1 MKSKLLLILLW
12 PQCFLLCAQRQ
23 ADAILVGNAFF
34 SSSFPSPQRNSILQ
48 FDDTT
53 FLGEDTS
60 TPIVMSNFYSS
71 ASFADKE
78 GNLLFASN
86 GWRLVN
92 SYCEVL
98 SYKLWHDDIP
108 WPGGSPDTTRVD
120 LTRGPLF
127 LPDPADSNRVYLFY
141 GEYVTNYPM
150 QTLGFARVD
159 VRFCYALL
167 DIPTQSLIS
176 KDHIILDQ
184 VTALSDMVALRH
196 GNGRDWWIYKPTL
209 QSNQYYRGLLS
220 TAGLSEFELYTVPN
234 MQGREQAFTMTHF
247 TQDGSMMAHFSTYQ
261 AKYCQRLDVDRCT
274 GNLSNP
280 RETDLNPMFRPA
292 EVGNFILSPDGSKF
306 YGYRL
311 NYNDSTYVEGTY
323 QYDFQLDSLIFMSP
337 IGNLLFL
344 SSNFKELYLY
354 SRVIVNDTS
363 FRYLGSIQSPNS
375 LGLLANVDDF
385 KYPLVNAP
393 VMLASPNFAN
403 YRLGP
408 LAGSVCDTLGS
419 VTVGAPVKSA
429 SDALSIFPNPSREVL
444 HVRFQGL
451 AQHPALLTV
460 HNSMGQV
467 LHRQA
472 LEQEYTALHTNTL
485 HLPPG
490 VYTVQVQSGRQAFTR
505 KWVRVE

>member
-1 MKSKLLLILLW
+1 MKSKCLLLILWL
-12 PQCFLLCAQRQ
+12 QGLMVCAQRQ

-34 SSSFPSPQRNSILQ
+34 SSSFPSPQRNSILH
-48 FDDTT
+48 FNDTT
-53 FLGEDTS
+53 FLGEDTT

-71 ASFADKE
+71 ASFADKN

-92 SYCEVL
+92 SYGEVL
-98 SYKLWHDDIP
+98 SYRLWHDDIP
-108 WPGGSPDTTRVD
+108 WPGGSPDTTLVD

-127 LPDPADSNRVYLFY
+127 LPDPSDSNRVYLFY
-141 GEYVTNYPM
+141 SEYITNYPM

-159 VRFCYALL
+159 RRFCYALL

-176 KDHIILDQ
+176 KDHIILDEI
-184 VTALSDMVALRH
+184 TALSDMVALRH

-311 NYNDSTYVEGTY
+311 NYNDSTYHPGTH
-323 QYDFQLDSLIFMSP
+323 QYDFELDSLTLLSSQSS
-337 IGNLLFL
+337 LLFL
-344 SSNFKELYLY
+344 APNFKELFFL
-354 SRVIVNDTS
+354 TP
-363 FRYLGSIQSPNS
+363 IQSPDTILLYLGAIQNPDS
-375 LGLLANVDDF
+375 LGALSNVDDY
-385 KYPLVNAP
+385 KYPLLNIP
-393 VMLASPNFAN
+393 TMLASANFAN

-408 LAGSVCDTLGS
+408 LAGSACDTLGS
-419 VTVGAPVKSA
+419 VTVGAPVKPL

-444 HVRFQGL
+444 HVRFQGVG
-451 AQHPALLTV
+451 AQPALLTV
-460 HNSMGQV
+460 YNSMGQV
-467 LHRQA
+467 MHRQL
-472 LEQEYTALHTNTL
+472 LEQEYTTLQSNTL
-485 HLPPG
+485 NLPTG

-505 KWVRVE
+505 KWVKL

>member
-1 MKSKLLLILLW
+1 MKSKFLFILLW
-12 PQCFLLCAQRQ
+12 LQCLILFAQRQ
-23 ADAILVGNAFF
+23 ADAILVGNAPF
-34 SSSFPSPQRNSILQ
+34 SMVYESPYANSILS
-48 FDDTT
+48 FNDSI

-92 SYCEVL
+92 SYGEVL

-108 WPGGSPDTTRVD
+108 WPGGSPDTTLVD

-311 NYNDSTYVEGTY
+311 NYDDSTYLTGNY
-323 QYDFQLDSLIFMSP
+323 QYDFDLDSLTMLTSQST
-337 IGNLLFL
+337 LLFIAPNYNDLFFASYIQNQINL
-344 SSNFKELYLY
+344 S
-354 SRVIVNDTS
+354 I
-363 FRYLGSIQSPNS
+363 YLGSIQSPDS
-375 LGLLANVDDF
+375 LGLLANVNDF
-385 KYPLVNAP
+385 KYSIINNPT
-393 VMLASPNFAN
+393 MLASANFAN

-408 LAGSVCDTLGS
+408 LAGSICDTLGS
-419 VTVGAPVKSA
+419 VTVGAPVKPA

-451 AQHPALLTV
+451 TQHPALLTV

-467 LHRQA
+467 LHRQM
-472 LEQEYTALHTNTL
+472 LEQEYTALHANSL
-485 HLPPG
+485 NLPPG
-490 VYTVQVQSGRQAFTR
+490 VYTVQVQSGRHAFTR